1 MPEKPR
7 LATPLIVEGKYDKI
21 KLESIVDALIIPTDG
36 FRIFK
41 DTQMRELIRRLAART
56 GIAVLTDS
64 DSAGFVIRRHL
75 AGIVPPGQIINLY
88 IPDMPGKEKR
98 KATHSREGKLGVEG
112 MDSRLLLETME
123 KAGLFEDSAA
133 PAREPITKADLYD
146 AGLSGSPNSRAL
158 RAALTGELGLP
169 ARLSAPALPAVLT
182 RLLSRE
188 EFFAL
193 CGRLST
199 QLTVDNE
206 GDPLT
211 VNRESPIEN

>member
-41 DTQMRELIRRLAART
+41 DTRMRELIRRLAAQT

-88 IPDMPGKEKR
+88 IPDLAGKEKR
-98 KATHSREGKLGVEG
+98 KQSHSKEGKLGVEG
-112 MDSRLLLETME
+112 MDSRLLLDTMK
-123 KAGLFEDSAA
+123 KAGLFESGDL
-133 PAREPITKADLYD
+133 PAREPITKADMYD
-146 AGLSGSPNSRAL
+146 AGLSGGDGSRTL
-158 RAALTGELGLP
+158 RAALINELGLP

-182 RLLSRE
+182 RLLGRE
-188 EFFAL
+188 EFFEL
-193 CGRLST
+193 CKKLSK
-199 QLTVDNE
+199 QYSE
-206 GDPLT
+206 
-211 VNRESPIEN
+211 

>member
-1 MPEKPR
+1 MQQKPR

-41 DTQMRELIRRLAART
+41 DTKMRGLIRRLAAQT

-75 AGIVPPGQIINLY
+75 AGIVPPGKIIDLY
-88 IPDMPGKEKR
+88 IPDLAGKEKR
-98 KATHSREGKLGVEG
+98 KASYSKEGKLGVEG

-123 KAGLFEDSAA
+123 KAGLFEGNSTAA
-133 PAREPITKADLYD
+133 KEPITKADMYD
-146 AGLSGSPNSRAL
+146 AGLSGGSNSRAL
-158 RAALTGELGLP
+158 RTALINELGLP

-193 CGRLST
+193 CERLCQPT
-199 QLTVDNE
+199 
-206 GDPLT
+206 
-211 VNRESPIEN
+211 R